1 MASASPERE
10 PRQKAPVG
18 APHDRAEREADRLA
32 DALTATPATGP
43 IRCAACAGGDAPCPA
58 CSAGAG
64 HLRRSAKPQ
73 AATPAGPTPAADA
86 VLTRPGGSLPAGLRQ
101 RFERRLGADLSSVRL
116 HTGPDATRAADSLDA
131 HAFALGPNIVVGERH
146 YQPHTP
152 SGERLLAHEVAHVLQ
167 DEATPVLRRNGDG
180 PMSSETEG
188 VCEAP
193 PPEAG
198 VSRISDPAVVE
209 HAAGFDPCAV
219 DVANLTNYELLAEY
233 ANALRVVT
241 AGRSAP
247 GYFDHRNLQRRLV
260 AERDRRVEQGQAWLA
275 EMPAGL
281 PDPVYQIVDGPAG
294 TFTVVS
300 HPGTVVAGRSEST
313 PSPYMT
319 WAQFQRFLDTHNVE
333 RVDAETYVMRTTAAA
348 AGGGDLS
355 SDIFG
360 GGEGGITPFPFPV
373 LWAAPLPTLAE
384 PGGPVPWPALPEV
397 FSQPESWL
405 NQPRGIQLDLMAHP
419 PPMNPEA
426 LARMRASI
434 ANYRS
439 APGVPGRI
447 DLPASTAPVEGG
459 TVAVAVTDIP
469 NLGPARF
476 PGASAMA
483 LPPALRG
490 APGTTGGSV
499 LVPVNPTAVNHAEH
513 VALENLRLSIE
524 SALAE
529 GRITR
534 ADLQGRTVHVLV
546 EQEPCASCGAGSA
559 TGAGSP
565 GVLQQFARLYPELT
579 LEVRNMRTNRALI
592 YRSGVLL
599 NPSTGATPEL
609 PMEIAAPSRA
619 SAETYLTPEYLATLR
634 HGGGTVGELGA
645 MGASGLRGGGLTT
658 LIAVGTQAGVMVFD
672 SREHP
677 EWALELG
684 VGGSIGFGSGF
695 LGAGT
700 QQLITSR
707 LTSSMLSDVV
717 ATGGSRITP
726 GLATGA
732 GRLGGGAVGA
742 MFVEGIS
749 MGLLEQREH
758 SGAEVGVRLTRAGA
772 LGAGSV
778 WAGAAVGTAVG
789 GPIGFL
795 VGLAVGGLL
804 YYVGDRVVPG
814 GREDW
819 DAYEAGCQPRVAPRT
834 RDPDDWPRGYYCFE
848 ASTPVTLADGRSLP
862 IGEVG
867 VGTRVLSW
875 NEIDGTL
882 EARSVTAVHPAP
894 PTPMLRIDCAN
905 GLRLQVTPPH
915 RLMTTRGWQRAGLLR
930 PGNLLRCLGDDGL
943 QPLAIEAI
951 EVVPAQGPVYD
962 LTVEATHTYFA
973 NGVLAHNKFI

>member
-10 PRQKAPVG
+10 TRQKAPVG
-18 APHDRAEREADRLA
+18 APHDRAEREADRVA
-32 DALTATPATGP
+32 DALTATPAAGP

-58 CSAGAG
+58 CSASTG
-64 HLRRSAKPQ
+64 HLRRRANPQ
-73 AATPAGPTPAADA
+73 ATTPAGPTPAADA
-86 VLTRPGGSLPAGLRQ
+86 VLASPAGPLPDGLRQ

-116 HTGPDATRAADSLDA
+116 HTGPEATRAADSLDA
-131 HAFALGPNIVVGERH
+131 HAFALGPHIVVGERQ

-152 SGERLLAHEVAHVLQ
+152 SGEHLLAHEVAHVLQ
-167 DEATPVLRRNGDG
+167 DEATPTLRRNGDG
-180 PMSSETEG
+180 PMSTETEG

-193 PPEAG
+193 PPEVG
-198 VSRISDPAVVE
+198 MSRVSDPAVVE
-209 HAAGFDPCAV
+209 HPAGFDPCAV
-219 DVANLTNYELLAEY
+219 EVSNLTNYELLAEY
-233 ANALRVVT
+233 ASALRVVR

-247 GYFDHRNLQRRLV
+247 GYFDHRNLQRRLI

-294 TFTVVS
+294 SFSVVS
-300 HPGTVVAGRSEST
+300 HPGTVVAGRPEST
-313 PSPYMT
+313 PAPYMT
-319 WAQFQRFLDTHNVE
+319 WGQFQRFLDTHNVE
-333 RVDAETYVMRTTAAA
+333 RVDAETYVMRTTAG
-348 AGGGDLS
+348 AGSPS
-355 SDIFG
+355 SP
-360 GGEGGITPFPFPV
+360 GEGGGAPFPFPV

-384 PGGPVPWPALPEV
+384 PGGPVAWPALPEV
-397 FSQPESWL
+397 FSQPPNWL

-426 LARMRASI
+426 LAQMRASI

-524 SALAE
+524 TALAE

-534 ADLQGRTVHVLV
+534 TSLQGRTVHVLV

-559 TGAGSP
+559 TGEGSA

-599 NPSTGATPEL
+599 NPSSGVTPAL
-609 PMEIAAPSRA
+609 PMEIAAPSRP
-619 SAETYLTPEYLATLR
+619 SADTYLTPEYLAALR
-634 HGGGTVGELGA
+634 RGGGPVGELGA

-672 SREHP
+672 SRVHP
-677 EWALELG
+677 EWTLELG
-684 VGGSIGFGSGF
+684 VSGSIAFGSGF
-695 LGAGT
+695 LGTGT

-749 MGLLEQREH
+749 IGLLEEREH
-758 SGAEVGVRLTRAGA
+758 SGVEVGVRLTRAGA

-819 DAYEAGCQPRVAPRT
+819 DAYEAGCQPRVTPRP
-834 RDPDDWPRGYYCFE
+834 RDPDDLPRGYYCFE
-848 ASTPVTLADGRSLP
+848 ASTPVSLADGRCLP
-862 IGEVG
+862 IGEVS

-875 NEIDGTL
+875 NELDGTL
-882 EARSVTAVHPAP
+882 EARSVTAVHPGP
-894 PTPMLRIDCAN
+894 PAPMLRIDCAD
-905 GLRLQVTPPH
+905 GLRLHVTPPH
-915 RLMTTRGWQRAGLLR
+915 RLMTAGGWERAGLLK
-930 PGNLLRCLGDDGL
+930 PGDVLRCLGDDGL
-943 QPLAIEAI
+943 RTLDIVAIEA
-951 EVVPAQGPVYD
+951 VPARDPVFD

>member
-10 PRQKAPVG
+10 TRQKAPVG
-18 APHDRAEREADRLA
+18 APHDSAEREADRVA
-32 DALTATPATGP
+32 EALTATPAAGP
-43 IRCAACAGGDAPCPA
+43 IRCAACAGGDGPCPA
-58 CSAGAG
+58 CSASAG
-64 HLRRSAKPQ
+64 HLRRRTRPQ
-73 AATPAGPTPAADA
+73 AATPTGPTPAADA
-86 VLTRPGGSLPAGLRQ
+86 VLARPAGPLPDGLRQ

-131 HAFALGPNIVVGERH
+131 NAFALGPHIVVGERH

-167 DEATPVLRRNGDG
+167 DEAALTLRRNGDG
-180 PMSSETEG
+180 PMSSEAEN

-193 PPEAG
+193 PPEVG
-198 VSRISDPAVVE
+198 MSRVSDPAVVE

-219 DVANLTNYELLAEY
+219 DVSNLTNYDLLAEY
-233 ANALRVVT
+233 ANALRVVR
-241 AGRSAP
+241 AGRDAP
-247 GYFDHRNLQRRLV
+247 GYFDHRNLQRRLI

-281 PDPVYQIVDGPAG
+281 PDPVYQIVDGPEG

-300 HPGTVVAGRSEST
+300 HPGTLVAGRPESA
-313 PSPYMT
+313 PAPYMT

-348 AGGGDLS
+348 AGGGDFAIP
-355 SDIFG
+355 D
-360 GGEGGITPFPFPV
+360 EGGLEPFPFPV
-373 LWAAPLPTLAE
+373 LWAAPLPTLPE
-384 PGGPVPWPALPEV
+384 SSGPVSWPALPEV
-397 FSQPESWL
+397 FSRPESWAG
-405 NQPRGIQLDLMAHP
+405 QPRGIQLDLMAHP

-434 ANYRS
+434 ANYRR

-524 SALAE
+524 TALAE

-534 ADLQGRTVHVLV
+534 ASLIGRTVHVLV

-559 TGAGSP
+559 TGEGSA

-599 NPSTGATPEL
+599 NPSGGVTPEL
-609 PMEIAAPSRA
+609 PMEIAAPSRP
-619 SAETYLTPEYLATLR
+619 SADTYLTPEYLATLR
-634 HGGGTVGELGA
+634 HGGGIRGELGA

-684 VGGSIGFGSGF
+684 VSGSIGFGAGF
-695 LGAGT
+695 LGTGT
-700 QQLITSR
+700 QHLVTSR
-707 LTSSMLSDVV
+707 LTSAMLSDVV
-717 ATGGSRITP
+717 ATGSSRITP

-749 MGLLEQREH
+749 IGLLEEREH
-758 SGAEVGVRLTRAGA
+758 SGAEVGVRLTRAGV

-819 DAYEAGCQPRVAPRT
+819 DAYEAGCQPRVAPRP

-848 ASTPVTLADGRSLP
+848 ASTPVSLADGRSLP

-875 NEIDGTL
+875 NELDGTL
-882 EARSVTAVHPAP
+882 EARSVTAVHPGP
-894 PTPMLRIDCAN
+894 PAPMLRIDCAG
-905 GLRLQVTPPH
+905 GLRLHVTPPH
-915 RLMTTRGWQRAGLLR
+915 RLMTAGGWERAGLLK
-930 PGNLLRCLGDDGL
+930 PGDVLRCLGDDGL
-943 QPLAIEAI
+943 RSLEIVAIEA
-951 EVVPAQGPVYD
+951 VPARGPVFD